1 MPLQQDKY
9 MICLGASTK
18 SRQEEII
25 LAESTKK
32 VSAQSAPE
40 NFKQTDKYDRVK
52 AKGKRE

>member
-9 MICLGASTK
+9 MICLGASK